1 MLTYNNLLMLLLS
14 GVEVWE
20 VCDDR
25 RGVNDVSDVA
35 VVAIVAV
42 VLSSNTST
50 MTGIADLLGV
60 HGEVTHLEILK
71 SVYIRATATNSC
83 RLFVRENSISTY
95 LSKSL
100 VGVFL
105 VQKSG
110 LVWEGADNS
119 KLVGLLAVSLQY
131 KSSLQTNCI
140 NFWRLNR

>member
-1 MLTYNNLLMLLLS
+1 MLLLS

-25 RGVNDVSDVA
+25 RGVNDVSEVA
-35 VVAIVAV
+35 VVAV

-50 MTGIADLLGV
+50 MTGIAGLLGV

-105 VQKSG
+105 VHKSD
-110 LVWEGADNS
+110 LVW
-119 KLVGLLAVSLQY
+119 
-131 KSSLQTNCI
+131 
-140 NFWRLNR
+140 